1 MNDRNWNDKL
11 RKQLSEYG
19 QTPPEGLWEAV
30 EAKVRKPSAAFPWWW
45 ALAGAAA
52 AVAAVLLVVRPEGV
66 TTPSASVKDTAE
78 AVAALE
84 RADTLVSPQAEPEP
98 DVMTAPAA
106 RKAYAA
112 LTPVPTSPAAEAGV
126 VTPTVEDSPVAA
138 EKESVVP
145 SAGAGVVPPAVE
157 DSPVA
162 AETESEVQQPVEA
175 EVSVAEENASED
187 KSSGKPVAGSP
198 APGKELPVEIK
209 TYPAEKPLY
218 ADAGQDN
225 RIRMSF
231 IASGVPGGQFSHSEI
246 QYGIGQQMRMAPSPK
261 SFSSLLSRNRS
272 TETQT
277 EYSLAYR
284 AGILVNLQL
293 SKHWSVESGLQL
305 SRLAGTVT
313 SSVGSISTQTKNTML
328 YLGIPVYA
336 VYTPWEGR
344 NLGIYFSAGPMA
356 EYGVLMTG
364 SVRETIGTVVNTTH
378 DAVFPKDFIFSL
390 GANAG
395 LQLKIG
401 SLAALFVQPGISWHI
416 PSANSPESY
425 YTAQPLAFTL
435 GGGLRVLF

>member
-1 MNDRNWNDKL
+1 M

-52 AVAAVLLVVRPEGV
+52 AVAAVLLVVRPGGV
-66 TTPSASVKDTAE
+66 TVPSASVKDTAE

-112 LTPVPTSPAAEAGV
+112 LTPVPTSPAAVVPSAGTGVVPSAEAGV
-126 VTPTVEDSPVAA
+126 VT
-138 EKESVVP
+138 
-145 SAGAGVVPPAVE
+145 PAVE

-162 AETESEVQQPVEA
+162 AESESEVQQPVEA
-175 EVSVAEENASED
+175 EVPVAEENASED
-187 KSSGKPVAGSP
+187 KPSGKPVAGSP

-218 ADAGQDN
+218 ADAGPDN

-231 IASGVPGGQFSHSEI
+231 IASGVPGGHFSHSEI

-416 PSANSPESY
+416 PSENSPESY
-425 YTAQPLAFTL
+425 YTAHPLAFTL